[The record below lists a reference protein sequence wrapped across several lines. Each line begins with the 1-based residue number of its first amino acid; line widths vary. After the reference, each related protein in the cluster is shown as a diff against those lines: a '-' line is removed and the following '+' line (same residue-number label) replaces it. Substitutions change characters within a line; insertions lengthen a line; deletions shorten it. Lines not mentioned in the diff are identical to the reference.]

1 MFSLAVSNFLNL
13 SLTQSNHCS
22 YKLCVTVFAISH
34 HKLSQALTTVNGN
47 VVLLISFFSVSG
59 FNRLL
64 LSATLNGSTL
74 VLLPNRFIAWS
85 FRLDVEVVFGVVATL
100 GVDTLGVAYLDI
112 STLVTDGIAFAVFV
126 TLGVEVIV
134 GVVVL
139 PLFAAAEEDA
149 VCCCLAFLDF
159 AIIDCRL
166 QVLVVNLC
174 ASSAIY
180 V

>member
-34 HKLSQALTTVNGN
+34 HKLSQALTIVNGN
-47 VVLLISFFSVSG
+47 VVFLISFFSASG

-74 VLLPNRFIAWS
+74 VLLPNRFIACS
-85 FRLDVEVVFGVVATL
+85 LGVVTV
-100 GVDTLGVAYLDI
+100 GVTVGTDNLDI

-149 VCCCLAFLDF
+149 ACCCLAFLEF
-159 AIIDCRL
+159 AILDCRL
-166 QVLVVNLC
+166 QVLAVNLC